1 MMKSRRFLQQNVLA
15 VVDVEVVVEVKVDL
29 QLQKIIQNKKQKWD
43 QEIKLV
49 A

>member
-1 MMKSRRFLQQNVLA
+1 MKSRRFLRQNVLA

>member
-1 MMKSRRFLQQNVLA
+1 MKSRRFLQQNVLA
-15 VVDVEVVVEVKVDL
+15 VVDVEVVVDVKEDL

>member
-1 MMKSRRFLQQNVLA
+1 MKSRRFLRQNVLA
-15 VVDVEVVVEVKVDL
+15 VVDVEVVVEVKGDL

-49 A
+49 T

>member
-1 MMKSRRFLQQNVLA
+1 MKFRRFLQQNVLA
-15 VVDVEVVVEVKVDL
+15 VVDVEVVVDVKVDL
-29 QLQKIIQNKKQKWD
+29 QLQKIIQNKKKWD

>member
-1 MMKSRRFLQQNVLA
+1 MKSRRFLQQNVLA
-15 VVDVEVVVEVKVDL
+15 VVDVEVVVDVKVDL

-43 QEIKLV
+43 QETKLV

>member
-1 MMKSRRFLQQNVLA
+1 MKSRRFLRQNVLA

-49 A
+49 T

>member
-1 MMKSRRFLQQNVLA
+1 MKSRRFLQQNVLA
-15 VVDVEVVVEVKVDL
+15 VVDVEVVVVVKVDL

>member
-1 MMKSRRFLQQNVLA
+1 MKSRRFLQQNVLA

>member
-1 MMKSRRFLQQNVLA
+1 MKSRRFLRQNVLA
-15 VVDVEVVVEVKVDL
+15 VVDVEGVVDVKVDL

>member
-1 MMKSRRFLQQNVLA
+1 MKSRRFLRQNVL
-15 VVDVEVVVEVKVDL
+15 VGVDVEVVVDIKVDL

>member
-1 MMKSRRFLQQNVLA
+1 MKSRRFLQQNVLA
-15 VVDVEVVVEVKVDL
+15 VVDVEVVVDVKVDL

>member
-1 MMKSRRFLQQNVLA
+1 MMKSRRFLRQNVLA